1 MILNLSDKC
10 LLVFI
15 DETGHELLN
24 DSFQKVF
31 GLAGCAV
38 IGGSLDTVV
47 RQPWRDVRQIVVGS
61 PDAPLHAADHRKP
74 TRQQLDKV
82 NDFFKKPF
90 ARFGAVCSVET
101 RIDDPLTAMIIVA
114 EALKKRLLE
123 VLKWQ
128 PFDCVEIIFEHSQR
142 LAPKI
147 ERAFSDFELREGG
160 LMIPVGL
167 NWMPKSAHEPALEVA
182 DFLANAVGA
191 EVRHRLAGRPGFA
204 KNFEAFFH
212 HVDERLVSF
221 FDVRQ
226 AIIQQGGKSY
236 G

>member
-1 MILNLSDKC
+1 
-10 LLVFI
+10 
-15 DETGHELLN
+15 
-24 DSFQKVF
+24 
-31 GLAGCAV
+31 
-38 IGGSLDTVV
+38 
-47 RQPWRDVRQIVVGS
+47 
-61 PDAPLHAADHRKP
+61 
-74 TRQQLDKV
+74 
-82 NDFFKKPF
+82 
-90 ARFGAVCSVET
+90 
-101 RIDDPLTAMIIVA
+101 MIIVA